1 MLDES
6 RDEVKVQKYINMTD
20 DDLVHSVCRK
30 ERLTLFNFMKMHM
43 CDQGRTR
50 GSAEV
55 EHGLGDDV

>member
-1 MLDES
+1 
-6 RDEVKVQKYINMTD
+6 MTD